1 MEIYP
6 VHITNFKVDGGVMFG
21 VVPKS
26 IWENKYPADENN
38 LCNWALRS
46 LVIKTGNRV
55 VLIDTGYGDKQDQD
69 FFDHAHLNGGDG
81 LKDGLGKYGIA
92 FEDITDVILTH
103 LHADHC
109 GGTIQINEQG
119 EYESVFKNAKVWISK
134 PQWEW
139 ALQPNIRE
147 KDAFL
152 EENIKPIEDLGL
164 LNLVHEEG
172 EIIPGIKVRFVNGHT
187 KGQMIPVIDYNG
199 REIVFAAD
207 LVPSVAHIHPLFN
220 MAYDLWQLDTIS
232 EKQEMLNEAYEKGSL
247 VVFEHDVYNECCDL
261 KKNQKGIRANQT
273 MKLVEALV

>member
-1 MEIYP
+1 MKIYP

-21 VVPKS
+21 VVPKT

-46 LVIKTGNRV
+46 LVIQTEDRI
-55 VLIDTGYGDKQDQD
+55 VLIDTGYGDKQNQD

-81 LKDGLGKYGIA
+81 LREGLGQHGIA
-92 FEDITDVILTH
+92 FDDITDVILTH

-109 GGTIQINEQG
+109 GGTIKINERG
-119 EYESVFKNAKVWISK
+119 EYASVFKNAKVWISK

-152 EENIKPIEDLGL
+152 EENIKPIEELGL

-172 EIIPGIKVRFVNGHT
+172 EIIPGIRVQFVNGHT
-187 KGQMIPVIDYNG
+187 KGQIIPIINYNG
-199 REIVFAAD
+199 RELVFAAD
-207 LVPSVAHIHPLFN
+207 LVPSTAHIHPLFN

-232 EKQEMLNEAYEKGSL
+232 EKQDMLNEAYEKGSL
-247 VVFEHDVYNECCDL
+247 IVFEHDVYNECCDL
-261 KKNQKGIRANQT
+261 KKTHKGIRANQT
-273 MKLVEALV
+273 MKLDEALK